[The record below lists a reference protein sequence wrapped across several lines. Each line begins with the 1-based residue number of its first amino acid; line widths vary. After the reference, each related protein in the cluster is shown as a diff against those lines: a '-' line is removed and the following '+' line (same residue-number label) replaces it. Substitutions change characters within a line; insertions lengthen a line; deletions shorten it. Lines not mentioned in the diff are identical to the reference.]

1 MGLLDMFKGKGSS
14 PVAWARE
21 GGEAAL
27 GLAWMD
33 GALIVG
39 RSDGTVER
47 LHGTTGATEKSERL
61 HEDGLLSIAADPLG
75 ELIVTGG
82 ADGKAIV
89 LDVKSFERKKTI
101 DTSAE
106 TKGAWVEHVAFSPD
120 GSRVA
125 VAAGKLLWLGQLR
138 GGNDLLKFGPHAST
152 IAGLSFR
159 KDGGA
164 IAVARYG
171 GADAWSMTGEHQE
184 FPWKSSL
191 IAIAWQPQ
199 GRFLAAG
206 CQDEAIHFW
215 RLESGA
221 DSMMGG
227 YPSKP
232 RCIVW
237 TEDGNQL
244 ATGGGL
250 EVVVWSFKGRGP
262 EGTTPIILKGHE
274 GLVTVLASAPKDQR
288 IASGGRDGKL
298 LLWRPSR
305 SDKPVMSLELGDV
318 VQSIAFSPD
327 GRIAAGAANGN
338 IVVAKLP

>member
-14 PVAWARE
+14 PVVWARE

-27 GLAWMD
+27 SLAWM
-33 GALIVG
+33 GPALLVA

-47 LHGTTGATEKSERL
+47 LDGATGTTEKSELL
-61 HEDGLLSIAADPLG
+61 HEDGLLAMAGDPLG
-75 ELIVTGG
+75 EMIVTGG

-89 LDVKSFERKKTI
+89 LDVKTFERKKTI
-101 DTSAE
+101 DTSVE
-106 TKGAWVEHVAFSPD
+106 TKGAWIEHVAFAPD
-120 GSRVA
+120 GARVA
-125 VAAGKLLWLGQLR
+125 IAAGKLLWLGHVR
-138 GGNDLLKFGPHAST
+138 GGSELLKLGPHQST
-152 IAGLSFR
+152 VAGISFR
-159 KDGGA
+159 ADGGA

-171 GADAWSMTGEHQE
+171 GADLWSVSGERQE
-184 FPWKSSL
+184 LPWKSSL
-191 IAIAWQPQ
+191 ISIAWQPQ

-232 RCIVW
+232 RALSW

-244 ATGGGL
+244 ATGGGMEL
-250 EVVVWSFKGRGP
+250 VVWSFKGRGP

-274 GLVTVLASAPKDQR
+274 GLITVLASSPKDQR

-298 LLWRPSR
+298 HLWRPSR
-305 SDKPVMSLELGDV
+305 SDKPVLTLDLGDV
-318 VQSIAFSPD
+318 VQSIAFSPN
-327 GRIAAGAANGN
+327 GLIAAGAANGN
-338 IVVAKLP
+338 VVVARLP